1 VAVALHG
8 LRRLTA
14 RPRWAGGQAPAPL
27 RVRAAAGPARLEALD
42 RRSPPGAAVAV
53 AASGEAALW
62 LGAAGRAVRL
72 VEGAPGA
79 AALYGLKH
87 AALVALP
94 PQSRAA
100 LFGLDGFG
108 RRLWFY
114 HFVRPGL
121 EAADAAYWDAREE
134 MLREGLG
141 SAGVD
146 ERGWAG
152 WRRARQGAA
161 ARLLRRLDAAAGGP
175 AARAWALAPDSPA
188 ARWIW
193 QGEGDFGLAA
203 LGSAGAPPPAQRLAG
218 GSPAALIGAQSGL
231 AAVDLADW
239 PDRAPAQER
248 AALWPALA
256 AALAPGG
263 AVALWSAAAPPAC
276 PPGFRCAAAGPDPD
290 GPAPAGWAVLIRA

>member
-1 VAVALHG
+1 MALHG

-14 RPRWAGGQAPAPL
+14 RPRWAGGAAPLPL
-27 RVRAAAGPARLEALD
+27 RVRAAAGAARLEALQ
-42 RRSPPGAAVAV
+42 RASPQGEVLVV

-79 AALYGLKH
+79 AAVYGLKH

-121 EAADAAYWDAREE
+121 DAADAAYWDARED
-134 MLREGLG
+134 LVRAGLG
-141 SAGVD
+141 AAGVE
-146 ERGWAG
+146 ERRWAG
-152 WRRARQGAA
+152 FREARQSPAGRLLQRVDRLAGGAA
-161 ARLLRRLDAAAGGP
+161 ARAWSLP
-175 AARAWALAPDSPA
+175 ADGPA

-193 QGEGDFGLAA
+193 SGEGGFGLAGLDCA
-203 LGSAGAPPPAQRLAG
+203 RPPA
-218 GSPAALIGAQSGL
+218 PAARVDCGALPAVL
-231 AAVDLADW
+231 AAENGLRTIDLGDW
-239 PDRAPAQER
+239 LDRAPPAEA

-256 AALAPGG
+256 AALRPGG
-263 AVALWSAAAPPAC
+263 AVALWSARAAPRC
-276 PPGFRCAAAGPDPD
+276 PPGFQRVAAGREDD
-290 GPAPAGWAVLIRA
+290 APAQAGWAVLRRG